1 MALKNILKHRAT
13 ILQWGTHSLM
23 LPIIRRF
30 ISPPAFPYSITTLQQ
45 MPVGTLGHQLA
56 SFITSNHF
64 HLLHGYE
71 THDVKHVL
79 LDYDAD
85 EAGEAAMQYFFLG
98 NGEYSLPVLITVL
111 VTLFIMPE
119 YYGRFLRAFRRG
131 RNTPRLAGTHW
142 SSLLPKNKQ
151 TILNALRIPPQS

>member
-1 MALKNILKHRAT
+1 MTSKNILRHRAS
-13 ILQWGTHSLM
+13 ILQWGTHALM
-23 LPIIRRF
+23 LPVIRRF
-30 ISPPAFPYSITTLQQ
+30 ISPPVFPYTITDLQQ
-45 MPVGTLGHQLA
+45 MPGSTLGHQLA
-56 SFITSNHF
+56 AFITTNHF

-85 EAGEAAMQYFFLG
+85 E
-98 NGEYSLPVLITVL
+98 TVL

-119 YYGRFLRAFRRG
+119 YYGRFIRAFRRG